1 MRNLILALPY
11 HSDELAA
18 IDKLARAK
26 ATTKPPTVEPEVPE
40 DLRKLL
46 KNYGLLDEKEKSIG
60 LNPLPVLPNADS
72 PSSLLIRDENGTPDA
87 QPLTLDDLERNS
99 QKSSLVNPKDYESFK
114 PLTGVGKNISSE
126 MESFFKQFGLNQ
138 RGTTKRPGKDSKNYN
153 SSSPSI
159 DSSYLTPNFSKLLG
173 SIGIATIDDE
183 KNRNHLKK
191 LSSNVFRPANMKAE
205 EDDYKKL
212 EQLLDTIKELEK
224 LNSTYKEY
232 RFMDSSNIKTSSSNI
247 DPVRYNIKSSPLKSN
262 GVKRQ
267 QTIDEPTKLSLTL
280 DAPLLESSLEST
292 DDAKVTTTTTKA
304 PSTTTTTTTES
315 PPDESTEEAKKNTLE
330 DEIEP
335 VDDIEQL
342 PSPRRS
348 GFYMIFDWNTFL
360 EVGEDPSK
368 IIVRFDPKIG
378 DPTRFLPV
386 NVP

>member
-1 MRNLILALPY
+1 MKNLILALPY

-18 IDKLARAK
+18 IENLARQK

-46 KNYGLLDEKEKSIG
+46 RNYGLLDSEEKSIG
-60 LNPLPVLPNADS
+60 LNPLPDVLPSADS
-72 PSSLLIRDENGTPDA
+72 PSSLLIKDSPDA
-87 QPLTLDDLERNS
+87 QALTLKDVERNAQQS
-99 QKSSLVNPKDYESFK
+99 TLVNPQDYESFK
-114 PLTGVGKNISSE
+114 PLGGVGKNISSE

-138 RGTTKRPGKDSKNYN
+138 HGTTKRPRGDGKYRN
-153 SSSPSI
+153 SSLPSI

-173 SIGIATIDDE
+173 NIGIATIEDE
-183 KNRNHLKK
+183 KNRNHQKK
-191 LSSNVFRPANMKAE
+191 LSSNVFRPVNMKAE
-205 EDDYKKL
+205 EDEYRKL
-212 EQLLDTIKELEK
+212 EQLLDTIKELDK
-224 LNSTYKEY
+224 LNS
-232 RFMDSSNIKTSSSNI
+232 SSSNI
-247 DPVRYNIKSSPLKSN
+247 DPVKYSAKSSPLKN

-267 QTIDEPTKLSLTL
+267 QATDEPTKLSIDLEE
-280 DAPLLESSLEST
+280 PLLESSLEST
-292 DDAKVTTTTTKA
+292 DDVSNVPSPTTTEA
-304 PSTTTTTTTES
+304 STTTSTTTES
-315 PPDESTEEAKKNTLE
+315 SVDESSTTEESKKNTLE

-348 GFYMIFDWNTFL
+348 GFYMLFDWNTFL

-386 NVP
+386 NIP